1 MVLSVVS
8 RPSRE
13 RLIGRATDLRTCL
26 MCVRGWVWKVGWRVV
41 WEVMGW
47 YGMSKMTFVRKVSK
61 DLVGGCGCWRRWTRA
76 EALFS
81 TSHVHDYLGLCM
93 SSGTCRGFA
102 YATSRLIGFLS
113 GKSGIAFWV
122 HCIVTTP
129 SGPFQ
134 IPILS

>member
-1 MVLSVVS
+1 MFDVCAGVGLEGGLEGGLGGDGVV
-8 RPSRE
+8 RDVE
-13 RLIGRATDLRTCL
+13 DD
-26 MCVRGWVWKVGWRVV
+26 VRSQSF
-41 WEVMGW
+41 E
-47 YGMSKMTFVRKVSK
+47 
-61 DLVGGCGCWRRWTRA
+61 DEVGGCGCWRRWTRA